1 MRVTWNTVSP
11 LERVFDDVMGSTLG
25 TAMSPRTFQ
34 PSVDVRANDD
44 EVVFLCDVPG
54 LEKED
59 LEITI
64 ENHVLTIKGARKFES
79 KEGEQV
85 MLGRAYG
92 SFRRAFRLPDSVDE
106 DGLSADLA
114 DGVLSIRV
122 PKQAKAKP
130 KKIEIGGGNGNGSK
144 RLEK

>member
-34 PSVDVRANDD
+34 PSVDVRANER
-44 EVVFLCDVPG
+44 EVLFLCDVPG
-54 LEKED
+54 LKKQD
-59 LEITI
+59 LEITVV
-64 ENHVLTIKGARKFES
+64 NHVLTIKGTRKFES

-92 SFRRAFRLPDSVDE
+92 SFSRAFRLPDSVDE
-106 DGLSADLA
+106 DRLDADLA
-114 DGVLSIRV
+114 DGVLTIRAPRH
-122 PKQAKAKP
+122 PKAMP
-130 KKIEIGGGNGNGSK
+130 KRIAIGGESG
-144 RLEK
+144 